1 MKNIII
7 ATILILSAL
16 AVGAKTVQTGVV
28 REYKGKAKKTA
39 LAGVELQVYPAQS
52 TASDRN
58 GNFRLEFLTLK
69 PGERINVRRIE
80 KEGYEI
86 FNKDALEQWNLNPTA
101 TFMIVMCR
109 SNMFK
114 QLKDTYYK
122 NSGERYAR
130 QYRKAQ
136 DELKRLKDQ
145 NKIQQKE
152 YIERLEQLEQEYGRQ
167 LENLDNYVDRF
178 ARIDLSE
185 ISPVEQEII
194 ELVQAGKI
202 DEAIAK
208 YEELNAKEK
217 LLDGIS
223 KRKEVG
229 EAIST
234 LTEIDRNLAADN
246 DTLYAVVE
254 RQIQTLQL
262 GGAENNEKIRRLYC
276 DIADADTTNI
286 EWLIDTG
293 NFLYEYAADHQ
304 AALGYF
310 HKALA
315 SAEALHGPRSEEVAK
330 VMNNLGVVCND
341 LGEFSNALDYLQRAL
356 EIRLAVHGEENNL
369 TATTYQNLG
378 NTYLDSGDPNKALE
392 YFQKALDINQKVLD
406 PEAPDIAVSYNDIG
420 NAWCVMG
427 DYAKGLEYL
436 NKALEIQKK
445 NYGEEHLQV
454 AAILNNIGY
463 LQSTTGNYQEALDNH
478 QKALSIQEKIVGSD
492 HPDTAISNNNIGS
505 TYFHTGDFT
514 KALEYFRKALDIREK
529 AFGERHPSVGES
541 YNNLGVVCIEL
552 GDYHGA
558 RDNLE
563 KTLEVYKSVYE
574 GDNEAVA
581 VIYNNLAN
589 LCSSLGDFRKAL
601 EYNEKAL
608 EINERIF
615 GPEHPQVAL
624 SHNNLGTTYG
634 NLGEHQKGL
643 EHLQKALD
651 IRIKVLGADHPD
663 VATGYNNIG
672 TVYSDLGDYDKAL
685 EYYRK
690 SLETRRKTFKE
701 ENTEFAQLYN
711 NIGIALAKQGK
722 EAEGLE
728 YKRKALAIRG
738 KVLGDDHPDIRESN
752 FSVALTLIKLAAA
765 DTAYQAQ
772 LDEFMTDK
780 VWTMAVAAAD
790 GAAAAKGLTGE
801 YVIFALNDWRF
812 GDHDFYGAAM
822 GSMGKPK
829 EFTMYRDGNTE
840 AYRFDDDRLGMGLYL
855 VKVTSEEKARLKR
868 AFEEWQK
875 NNSVK

>member
-101 TFMIVMCR
+101 PFMIVMCR

-234 LTEIDRNLAADN
+234 LTEVDRNLAADN

-286 EWLIDTG
+286 GWLIDTG

-356 EIRLAVHGEENNL
+356 EIRLAVHGEENSL

-406 PEAPDIAVSYNDIG
+406 SDDPALAVSYNDLG
-420 NAWCVMG
+420 NAFYSLG
-427 DYAKGLEYL
+427 DYGKALVYLE
-436 NKALEIQKK
+436 KALEIQTKI
-445 NYGEEHLQV
+445 YSGGHLHT
-454 AAILNNIGY
+454 AATLNNIGM
-463 LQSTTGNYQEALDNH
+463 LLSDKGDYQTALDNYF
-478 QKALSIQEKIVGSD
+478 KALAIQEKIVGPG
-492 HPDTAISNNNIGS
+492 HPDIAISYNNIGS
-505 TYFHTGDFT
+505 VYYYTSDFS
-514 KALEYFRKALDIREK
+514 KALEYFRKALDIRVA
-529 AFGERHPSVGES
+529 AFGEKHPSVGES
-541 YNNLGVVCIEL
+541 YSNTGVTLTQLGNY
-552 GDYHGA
+552 DAA
-558 RDNLE
+558 RENLE
-563 KTLEVYKSVYE
+563 KSLEIYKDVF
-574 GDNEAVA
+574 GNDNEAISVTY
-581 VIYNNLAN
+581 INLAD
-589 LCSSLGDFRKAL
+589 LSSNLGDFQKAL
-601 EYNEKAL
+601 EYQQKAL
-608 EINERIF
+608 EINLRLF
-615 GPEHPQVAL
+615 GPDHPQVAL
-624 SHNNLGTTYG
+624 SYNNIGTAYG
-634 NLGEHQKGL
+634 DLGEPQKAL
-643 EHLQKALD
+643 EYLQKALD
-651 IRIKVLGADHPD
+651 IRIKLLGNNHPY
-663 VATGYNNIG
+663 VASGYNNIG
-672 TVYSDLGDYDKAL
+672 TIYNDLGNYDKAL
-685 EYYRK
+685 EYYHK
-690 SLETRRKTFKE
+690 AIDSYSHNE
-701 ENTEFAQLYN
+701 ENPECAQTYN
-711 NIGIALAKQGK
+711 NIGVALAKQGK
-722 EAEGLE
+722 DAEALD
-728 YKRKALAIRG
+728 YKQKALELRE
-738 KVLGDDHPDIRESN
+738 KVLGINHPDCRASY
-752 FSVALTLIKLAAA
+752 FSIALSLIKLAAA

-780 VWTMAVAAAD
+780 VWTIAVASAD

-855 VKVTSEEKARLKR
+855 VKVTPEEKARLKR

>member
-7 ATILILSAL
+7 ATILLLSAL
-16 AVGAKTVQTGVV
+16 AAGSKTVQTGVV

-86 FNKDALEQWNLNPTA
+86 FNKDALDQWNLNPTA
-101 TFMIVMCR
+101 PFMIVMCR

-114 QLKDTYYK
+114 HLKDTYYK

-234 LTEIDRNLAADN
+234 LTEVDRNLAADN

-262 GGAENNEKIRRLYC
+262 GGAENNGKIRQLYC

-286 EWLIDTG
+286 DWLIDTG

-304 AALGYF
+304 AALDYF
-310 HKALA
+310 RKALA
-315 SAEALHGPRSEEVAK
+315 SAEAQHDSRSEEVAK
-330 VMNNLGVVCND
+330 VMNNLGVVYNE
-341 LGEFSNALDYLQRAL
+341 LGEFSKALDYLHRAL
-356 EIRLAVHGEENNL
+356 EIRVAVHGEENNL
-369 TATTYQNLG
+369 PATTYQNLG

-406 PEAPDIAVSYNDIG
+406 SDDPALAVSYNDLG
-420 NAWCVMG
+420 NAFYSLG
-427 DYAKGLEYL
+427 DYGKALEYL
-436 NKALEIQKK
+436 EKALEIQTKI
-445 NYGEEHLQV
+445 YSGGHLHT
-454 AAILNNIGY
+454 AATLNNIGM
-463 LQSTTGNYQEALDNH
+463 LLSDKGDYQAALDNYF
-478 QKALSIQEKIVGSD
+478 KALAIQEKIVGPG
-492 HPDTAISNNNIGS
+492 HPDIAISYNNIGS
-505 TYFHTGDFT
+505 VYYYTGDFT
-514 KALEYFRKALDIREK
+514 KALEYFRKALDIRIA
-529 AFGERHPSVGES
+529 AFGEKHPSVGES
-541 YNNLGVVCIEL
+541 YSNTGVTLTQLGNY
-552 GDYHGA
+552 DAA
-558 RDNLE
+558 RENLE
-563 KTLEVYKSVYE
+563 KSLEIYKDVY
-574 GDNEAVA
+574 GNDNEAISVTY
-581 VIYNNLAN
+581 INLAD
-589 LCSSLGDFRKAL
+589 LSSNLGDFQKAL
-601 EYNEKAL
+601 EYQQKAL
-608 EINERIF
+608 EINLRLF
-615 GPEHPQVAL
+615 GPDHPQVAL
-624 SHNNLGTTYG
+624 SYNNIGTAYG
-634 NLGEHQKGL
+634 DLGEPQKAL
-643 EHLQKALD
+643 EYLQKALE
-651 IRIKVLGADHPD
+651 IRIKLLGNNHPY
-663 VATGYNNIG
+663 VASGYNNIG
-672 TVYSDLGDYDKAL
+672 TIYNDLGDYDKAL
-685 EYYRK
+685 EYYHK
-690 SLETRRKTFKE
+690 AIDSYSHNE
-701 ENTEFAQLYN
+701 ENPECAQTYN
-711 NIGIALAKQGK
+711 NIGVALAKQGK
-722 EAEGLE
+722 DAEALD
-728 YKRKALAIRG
+728 YKQKALEIREQ
-738 KVLGDDHPDIRESN
+738 VLGINHPDCRASY
-752 FSVALTLIKLAAA
+752 FSIALSLIKLAAA
-765 DTAYQAQ
+765 DPAYQAQ

-855 VKVTSEEKARLKR
+855 IKVTPEEKARLKR
-868 AFEEWQK
+868 AFEEWRK

>member
-7 ATILILSAL
+7 TTILILSAL
-16 AVGAKTVQTGVV
+16 AAGARTVQTGVV
-28 REYKGKAKKTA
+28 REYKWKAKKTA

-101 TFMIVMCR
+101 SFMIVMCR

-185 ISPVEQEII
+185 ILPVEQEII

-234 LTEIDRNLAADN
+234 LTEVDRNLAADN

-262 GGAENNEKIRRLYC
+262 GGADNNVKIRQLYC

-286 EWLIDTG
+286 GWLIDTG
-293 NFLYEYAADHQ
+293 NFLHEYAADHQ

-315 SAEALHGPRSEEVAK
+315 SAEAQHGPRSEETSK
-330 VMNNLGVVCND
+330 VMNNLGVVYNN
-341 LGEFSNALDYLQRAL
+341 LGEFSKALDYLQRAL
-356 EIRLAVHGEENNL
+356 DIRLAVLGEENNL

-378 NTYLDSGDPNKALE
+378 NAYLDAGDTAKAME
-392 YFQKALDINQKVLD
+392 YFHKALDINLKVLD
-406 PEAPDIAVSYNDIG
+406 PDDPALAVSYNDLG
-420 NAWCVMG
+420 NVFYSLG
-427 DYAKGLEYL
+427 DYGKALEYL
-436 NKALEIQKK
+436 EKALEIQTKI
-445 NYGEEHLQV
+445 YSGGHLHT
-454 AAILNNIGY
+454 AATLNNIGM
-463 LQSTTGNYQEALDNH
+463 LLSDKGDYQTALDNYF
-478 QKALSIQEKIVGSD
+478 KALAIQEKIVGPG
-492 HPDTAISNNNIGS
+492 HPDIAISYNNIGS
-505 TYFHTGDFT
+505 VYYYTGDFS
-514 KALEYFRKALDIREK
+514 KALEYFRKALDIRVA
-529 AFGERHPSVGES
+529 AFGEKHPSVGES
-541 YNNLGVVCIEL
+541 YSNTGVTLTQLGNY
-552 GDYHGA
+552 DAA
-558 RDNLE
+558 RENLE
-563 KTLEVYKSVYE
+563 KSLEIYKDVF
-574 GDNEAVA
+574 GNDNEAISVTY
-581 VIYNNLAN
+581 INLAD
-589 LCSSLGDFRKAL
+589 LSSNLGDFKKAL
-601 EYNEKAL
+601 EYQQKAL
-608 EINERIF
+608 EINQRLF
-615 GPEHPQVAL
+615 GPDHPQVAL
-624 SHNNLGTTYG
+624 SYNNIGTAYG
-634 NLGEHQKGL
+634 DLGEPQKAL
-643 EHLQKALD
+643 EYLQKALD
-651 IRIKVLGADHPD
+651 IRIKLLGNNHPY
-663 VATGYNNIG
+663 VASGYNNIG
-672 TVYSDLGDYDKAL
+672 TIYNDLGNYDKAL
-685 EYYRK
+685 EYYHK
-690 SLETRRKTFKE
+690 AIDSYSHNE
-701 ENTEFAQLYN
+701 ENPECAQTYN
-711 NIGIALAKQGK
+711 NIGVALAKQGK
-722 EAEGLE
+722 DAEALD
-728 YKRKALAIRG
+728 YKQKALEIREQ
-738 KVLGDDHPDIRESN
+738 VLGINHPDCRASY
-752 FSVALTLIKLAAA
+752 FSIALSLIKLAAA
-765 DTAYQAQ
+765 DPAYQAQ

-790 GAAAAKGLTGE
+790 GAAASKGLTGE
-801 YVIFALNDWRF
+801 YVVFALNDWRF

-822 GSMGKPK
+822 GSVGKPK
-829 EFTMYRDGNTE
+829 EFAMYRDGNTE
-840 AYRFDDDRLGMGLYL
+840 AYRFDDDRLGMEMLL
-855 VKVTSEEKARLKR
+855 IKVTPEEKARLKR

>member
-7 ATILILSAL
+7 ATILILSVL

-101 TFMIVMCR
+101 PFMIVMCR

-234 LTEIDRNLAADN
+234 LTEVDRNLAADN

-315 SAEALHGPRSEEVAK
+315 SAEALHGPQSEEVAK
-330 VMNNLGVVCND
+330 VLNNLGVVYND
-341 LGEFSNALDYLQRAL
+341 LGEFSKALDHLQRAL
-356 EIRLAVHGEENNL
+356 EIRLAVLGEEYNL
-369 TATTYQNLG
+369 TATTYNNIG
-378 NTYLDSGDPNKALE
+378 NAYLDSGDPNKALE

-406 PEAPDIAVSYNDIG
+406 SDDPALAVSYNDLG
-420 NAWCVMG
+420 NAFYSLG
-427 DYAKGLEYL
+427 DYGKALVYLE
-436 NKALEIQKK
+436 KALEIQTKI
-445 NYGEEHLQV
+445 YSGGHLHT
-454 AAILNNIGY
+454 AATLNNIGM
-463 LQSTTGNYQEALDNH
+463 LLSDKGDYQAALDNYF
-478 QKALSIQEKIVGSD
+478 KALAIQEKIVGPG
-492 HPDTAISNNNIGS
+492 HPDIAISYNNIGS
-505 TYFHTGDFT
+505 VYYYTGDFS
-514 KALEYFRKALDIREK
+514 KALEYFRKALDIRVA
-529 AFGERHPSVGES
+529 AFGEKHPSVGES
-541 YNNLGVVCIEL
+541 YSNTGVTLTQLGNY
-552 GDYHGA
+552 DAA
-558 RDNLE
+558 RENLE
-563 KTLEVYKSVYE
+563 KSLEIYKDVF
-574 GDNEAVA
+574 GNDNEA
-581 VIYNNLAN
+581 ISITYINLAD
-589 LCSSLGDFRKAL
+589 LSSNLGDFQKAL
-601 EYNEKAL
+601 EYQQKAL
-608 EINERIF
+608 EINLRLF
-615 GPEHPQVAL
+615 GPDHPQVAL
-624 SHNNLGTTYG
+624 SYNNIGTAYG
-634 NLGEHQKGL
+634 DLGEPQKAL
-643 EHLQKALD
+643 EYLQKALD
-651 IRIKVLGADHPD
+651 IRIKLLGNNHPY
-663 VATGYNNIG
+663 VASGYNNIG
-672 TVYSDLGDYDKAL
+672 TIYNDLGNYDKAL
-685 EYYRK
+685 EYYHK
-690 SLETRRKTFKE
+690 AIDSYSHNE
-701 ENTEFAQLYN
+701 ENPECAQTYN
-711 NIGIALAKQGK
+711 NIGVALAKQGK
-722 EAEGLE
+722 DAEALD
-728 YKRKALAIRG
+728 YKQKALELREQ
-738 KVLGDDHPDIRESN
+738 VLGINHPDCRASY
-752 FSVALTLIKLAAA
+752 FSIALSLIKLAAA

-780 VWTMAVAAAD
+780 VWTMAVASAD

-855 VKVTSEEKARLKR
+855 VKVTPEEKARLKR

>member
-16 AVGAKTVQTGVV
+16 AAGAKTVQTGVV

-52 TASDRN
+52 TVSDRN

-101 TFMIVMCR
+101 PFMIVMCR

-208 YEELNAKEK
+208 YEELNAKAK

-234 LTEIDRNLAADN
+234 LTEVDRNLAADN

-262 GGAENNEKIRRLYC
+262 GGAENNDKIRRLYC

-286 EWLIDTG
+286 GWLIDTG

-315 SAEALHGPRSEEVAK
+315 SAEAQHGPQSEEVAK
-330 VMNNLGVVCND
+330 VLNNLGVVCNE
-341 LGEFSNALDYLQRAL
+341 LGEFSKALDHLQRAL
-356 EIRLAVHGEENNL
+356 DIRLAVLGEENNL
-369 TATTYQNLG
+369 TATTYNNIG

-406 PEAPDIAVSYNDIG
+406 SDDPALAVSYNDLG
-420 NAWCVMG
+420 NVFYSLG
-427 DYAKGLEYL
+427 DYGKALEYL
-436 NKALEIQKK
+436 EKALEIQTKI
-445 NYGEEHLQV
+445 YSGGHLHT
-454 AAILNNIGY
+454 AATLNNIGM
-463 LQSTTGNYQEALDNH
+463 LLSDKGDYQTALDNYF
-478 QKALSIQEKIVGSD
+478 KALAIQEKIVGPG
-492 HPDTAISNNNIGS
+492 HPDIAISYNNIGS
-505 TYFHTGDFT
+505 VYYYTGDFS
-514 KALEYFRKALDIREK
+514 KALEYFRKALDIRVA
-529 AFGERHPSVGES
+529 AFGEKHPSVGES
-541 YNNLGVVCIEL
+541 YSNTGVTLTQLGNN
-552 GDYHGA
+552 DAA
-558 RDNLE
+558 RENLE
-563 KTLEVYKSVYE
+563 KSLEIYKDVF
-574 GDNEAVA
+574 GNDNEAISVTY
-581 VIYNNLAN
+581 INLAD
-589 LCSSLGDFRKAL
+589 LSSNLGDFQKAL
-601 EYNEKAL
+601 EYQQKAL
-608 EINERIF
+608 EINLRLF
-615 GPEHPQVAL
+615 GPDHPQVAL
-624 SHNNLGTTYG
+624 SYNNIGTAYG
-634 NLGEHQKGL
+634 DLGEPQKAL
-643 EHLQKALD
+643 EYLQKALD
-651 IRIKVLGADHPD
+651 IRIKLLGNNHPY
-663 VATGYNNIG
+663 VASGYNNIG
-672 TVYSDLGDYDKAL
+672 TIYNDLGNYDKAL
-685 EYYRK
+685 EYYHK
-690 SLETRRKTFKE
+690 AIDSYSHNE
-701 ENTEFAQLYN
+701 ENPECAQTYN
-711 NIGIALAKQGK
+711 NIGVALAKQGK
-722 EAEGLE
+722 DAEALD
-728 YKRKALAIRG
+728 YKQKALELREQ
-738 KVLGDDHPDIRESN
+738 VLGINHPDCRASY
-752 FSVALTLIKLAAA
+752 FSIALSLIKLAAA

-780 VWTMAVAAAD
+780 VWTMTVATAD

-855 VKVTSEEKARLKR
+855 VKVTPEEKARLKR

>member
-7 ATILILSAL
+7 ATILILSAF

-101 TFMIVMCR
+101 PFMIVMCR

-208 YEELNAKEK
+208 YEELNAKAK

-234 LTEIDRNLAADN
+234 LTEVDRNLAADN

-262 GGAENNEKIRRLYC
+262 GGAENNDKIRRLYC

-286 EWLIDTG
+286 GWLIDTG

-315 SAEALHGPRSEEVAK
+315 SAEAQHGPQSEEVAK
-330 VMNNLGVVCND
+330 VLNNLGVVCNE
-341 LGEFSNALDYLQRAL
+341 LGEFSKALDLLQRAL
-356 EIRLAVHGEENNL
+356 DIRLAVLGEENNL
-369 TATTYQNLG
+369 TATTYNNIG
-378 NTYLDSGDPNKALE
+378 NTYLDLGDPNKALE

-406 PEAPDIAVSYNDIG
+406 SDDPALAVSYNDLG
-420 NAWCVMG
+420 NVFYSLG
-427 DYAKGLEYL
+427 DYGKALEYL
-436 NKALEIQKK
+436 EKALEIQTKI
-445 NYGEEHLQV
+445 YSGGHLHT
-454 AAILNNIGY
+454 AATLNNIGM
-463 LQSTTGNYQEALDNH
+463 LLSDKGDYQTALDNYF
-478 QKALSIQEKIVGSD
+478 KALAIQEKIVGPG
-492 HPDTAISNNNIGS
+492 HPDIAISYNNIGS
-505 TYFHTGDFT
+505 VYYYTSDFS
-514 KALEYFRKALDIREK
+514 KALEYFRKALDIRVA
-529 AFGERHPSVGES
+529 AFGEKHPSVGES
-541 YNNLGVVCIEL
+541 YSNTGVTLTQLGNN
-552 GDYHGA
+552 DAA
-558 RDNLE
+558 RENLE
-563 KTLEVYKSVYE
+563 KSLEIYKDVF
-574 GDNEAVA
+574 GNDNEAISVTY
-581 VIYNNLAN
+581 INLAD
-589 LCSSLGDFRKAL
+589 LSSNLGDFQKAL
-601 EYNEKAL
+601 EYQQKAL
-608 EINERIF
+608 EINLRLF
-615 GPEHPQVAL
+615 GPDHPQVAL
-624 SHNNLGTTYG
+624 SYNNIGTAYG
-634 NLGEHQKGL
+634 DLGEPQKAL
-643 EHLQKALD
+643 EYLQKALD
-651 IRIKVLGADHPD
+651 IRIKLLGNNHPY
-663 VATGYNNIG
+663 VASGYNNIG
-672 TVYSDLGDYDKAL
+672 TIYNDLGNYDKAL
-685 EYYRK
+685 EYYHK
-690 SLETRRKTFKE
+690 AIDSYSHNE
-701 ENTEFAQLYN
+701 ENPECAQTYN
-711 NIGIALAKQGK
+711 NIGVALAKQGK
-722 EAEGLE
+722 DAEALD
-728 YKRKALAIRG
+728 YKQKALEIRE
-738 KVLGDDHPDIRESN
+738 KVLGINHPNCRASY
-752 FSVALTLIKLAAA
+752 FSIALSLIKLAAA

>member
-7 ATILILSAL
+7 TTILILSAL
-16 AVGAKTVQTGVV
+16 AAGARTVQTGVV

-101 TFMIVMCR
+101 SFMIVMCR

-185 ISPVEQEII
+185 ILPVEQEII
-194 ELVQAGKI
+194 ELVQVGKI

-234 LTEIDRNLAADN
+234 LTEVDRNLAADN

-262 GGAENNEKIRRLYC
+262 GGADNNVKIRQLYC

-286 EWLIDTG
+286 GWLIDTG

-315 SAEALHGPRSEEVAK
+315 SAEAQHGPRSEETSK
-330 VMNNLGVVCND
+330 VMNNLGVVYNN
-341 LGEFSNALDYLQRAL
+341 LGEFSKALDYLQRAL
-356 EIRLAVHGEENNL
+356 DIRLAVLGEENNL

-378 NTYLDSGDPNKALE
+378 NAYLDAGDTAKAME
-392 YFQKALDINQKVLD
+392 YFHKALDINLKVLD
-406 PEAPDIAVSYNDIG
+406 PDDPALAVSYNDLG
-420 NAWCVMG
+420 NVFYSLG
-427 DYAKGLEYL
+427 DYGKALEYL
-436 NKALEIQKK
+436 EKALEIQTKI
-445 NYGEEHLQV
+445 YSGGHLHT
-454 AAILNNIGY
+454 AATLNNIGM
-463 LQSTTGNYQEALDNH
+463 LLSDKGDYQTALDNYF
-478 QKALSIQEKIVGSD
+478 KALAIQEKIVGPG
-492 HPDTAISNNNIGS
+492 HPDIAISYNNIGS
-505 TYFHTGDFT
+505 VYYYTGYFS
-514 KALEYFRKALDIREK
+514 KALEYFRKALDIRVA
-529 AFGERHPSVGES
+529 AFGEKHPSVGES
-541 YNNLGVVCIEL
+541 YSNTGVTLTQLGNY
-552 GDYHGA
+552 DAA
-558 RDNLE
+558 RENLE
-563 KTLEVYKSVYE
+563 KSLEIYKDVF
-574 GDNEAVA
+574 GNDNEAISVTY
-581 VIYNNLAN
+581 INLAD
-589 LCSSLGDFRKAL
+589 LSSNLGDFQKAL
-601 EYNEKAL
+601 EYQQKAL
-608 EINERIF
+608 EINQRLF
-615 GPEHPQVAL
+615 GPDHPQVAL
-624 SHNNLGTTYG
+624 SYNNIGTAYG
-634 NLGEHQKGL
+634 DLGEPQKAL
-643 EHLQKALD
+643 EYLQKALD
-651 IRIKVLGADHPD
+651 IRIKLLGNNHPY
-663 VATGYNNIG
+663 VASGYNNIG
-672 TVYSDLGDYDKAL
+672 TIYNDLGNYDKAL
-685 EYYRK
+685 EYYHK
-690 SLETRRKTFKE
+690 AIDSYSHNE
-701 ENTEFAQLYN
+701 ENPECAQTYN
-711 NIGIALAKQGK
+711 NIGVALAKQGK
-722 EAEGLE
+722 DAEALD
-728 YKRKALAIRG
+728 YKQKALEIREQ
-738 KVLGDDHPDIRESN
+738 VLGINHPDCRASY
-752 FSVALTLIKLAAA
+752 FSIALSLIKLAAA
-765 DTAYQAQ
+765 DPAYQAQ

-790 GAAAAKGLTGE
+790 GAAASKGLTGE
-801 YVIFALNDWRF
+801 YVVFALNDWRF

-822 GSMGKPK
+822 GSVGKPK
-829 EFTMYRDGNTE
+829 EFAMYRDGNTE
-840 AYRFDDDRLGMGLYL
+840 AYRFDDDRLGLEMLL
-855 VKVTSEEKARLKR
+855 IKVTPEEKARLKR

>member
-7 ATILILSAL
+7 TTILILSAF
-16 AVGAKTVQTGVV
+16 AAGARTVQTGVV

-101 TFMIVMCR
+101 SFMIVMCR

-185 ISPVEQEII
+185 ILPVEQEII

-234 LTEIDRNLAADN
+234 LTEVDRNLAADN

-262 GGAENNEKIRRLYC
+262 GGADNNVKIRQLYC

-286 EWLIDTG
+286 GWLIDTG

-315 SAEALHGPRSEEVAK
+315 SAEAQHGPRSEETSK
-330 VMNNLGVVCND
+330 VMNNLGVVYNN
-341 LGEFSNALDYLQRAL
+341 LGEFSKALDYLQRAL
-356 EIRLAVHGEENNL
+356 DIRLAVLCEENNL

-378 NTYLDSGDPNKALE
+378 NAYLDAGDTAKAME
-392 YFQKALDINQKVLD
+392 YFHKALDINLKVLD
-406 PEAPDIAVSYNDIG
+406 PDDPALAVSYNDLG
-420 NAWCVMG
+420 NVFYSLG
-427 DYAKGLEYL
+427 DYGKALEYL
-436 NKALEIQKK
+436 EKALEIQTKI
-445 NYGEEHLQV
+445 YSGGHLHT
-454 AAILNNIGY
+454 AATLNNIGM
-463 LQSTTGNYQEALDNH
+463 LLSDKGDYQTALDNYF
-478 QKALSIQEKIVGSD
+478 KALAIQEKIVGPG
-492 HPDTAISNNNIGS
+492 HPDIAISYNNIGS
-505 TYFHTGDFT
+505 VYYYTGDFS
-514 KALEYFRKALDIREK
+514 KALEYFRKALDIRVA
-529 AFGERHPSVGES
+529 AFGEKHPSVGES
-541 YNNLGVVCIEL
+541 YSNTGVTLTQLGNY
-552 GDYHGA
+552 DAA
-558 RDNLE
+558 RENLE
-563 KTLEVYKSVYE
+563 KSLEIYKDVF
-574 GDNEAVA
+574 GNDNEAISVTY
-581 VIYNNLAN
+581 INLAD
-589 LCSSLGDFRKAL
+589 LSSNLGDFQKAL
-601 EYNEKAL
+601 EYQQKAL
-608 EINERIF
+608 EINQRLF
-615 GPEHPQVAL
+615 GPDHPQVAL
-624 SHNNLGTTYG
+624 SYNNIGTAYG
-634 NLGEHQKGL
+634 DLGEPQKAL
-643 EHLQKALD
+643 EYLQKALD
-651 IRIKVLGADHPD
+651 IRIKLLGNNHPY
-663 VATGYNNIG
+663 VASGYNNIG
-672 TVYSDLGDYDKAL
+672 TIYNDLGNYDKAL
-685 EYYRK
+685 EYYHK
-690 SLETRRKTFKE
+690 AIDSYSHNE
-701 ENTEFAQLYN
+701 ENPECAQTYN
-711 NIGIALAKQGK
+711 NIGVALAKQGK
-722 EAEGLE
+722 DAEALD
-728 YKRKALAIRG
+728 YKQKALEIREQ
-738 KVLGDDHPDIRESN
+738 VLGINHPDCRASY
-752 FSVALTLIKLAAA
+752 FSIALSLIKLAAA
-765 DTAYQAQ
+765 DPAYQAQ

-790 GAAAAKGLTGE
+790 GAAASKGLTGE
-801 YVIFALNDWRF
+801 YVVFALNDWRF

-822 GSMGKPK
+822 GSVGKPK
-829 EFTMYRDGNTE
+829 EFAMYRDGNTE
-840 AYRFDDDRLGMGLYL
+840 AYRFDDDRLGMEMLL
-855 VKVTSEEKARLKR
+855 IKVTPEEKARLKR

>member
-16 AVGAKTVQTGVV
+16 AAGAKTVQTGVV

-101 TFMIVMCR
+101 PFMIVMCR
-109 SNMFK
+109 SDMFK

-185 ISPVEQEII
+185 ISPVEQQII

-208 YEELNAKEK
+208 YEELNAKAK
-217 LLDGIS
+217 LLESIS

-234 LTEIDRNLAADN
+234 LTEVDRNLAADN

-304 AALGYF
+304 AALDYF
-310 HKALA
+310 RKALA
-315 SAEALHGPRSEEVAK
+315 SAKTQHGPRSEEVAK
-330 VMNNLGVVCND
+330 VMNNLGVVYNE
-341 LGEFSNALDYLQRAL
+341 LGEFSKALDYLQRAL
-356 EIRLAVHGEENNL
+356 EIRVAVHGEENNL

-406 PEAPDIAVSYNDIG
+406 SDDPALAVSYNDLG
-420 NAWCVMG
+420 NAFYSLG
-427 DYAKGLEYL
+427 DYGKALEYL
-436 NKALEIQKK
+436 EKALEIQTKI
-445 NYGEEHLQV
+445 YSGGHLHT
-454 AAILNNIGY
+454 AATLNNIGM
-463 LQSTTGNYQEALDNH
+463 LLSDKGDYQAALDNYF
-478 QKALSIQEKIVGSD
+478 KALAIQEKIVGAG
-492 HPDTAISNNNIGS
+492 HPDIAISYNNIGS
-505 TYFHTGDFT
+505 VYYYTGDFS
-514 KALEYFRKALDIREK
+514 KALEYFRKALDIRVA
-529 AFGERHPSVGES
+529 AFGEKHPSVGES
-541 YNNLGVVCIEL
+541 YSNTGVTLTQLGNY
-552 GDYHGA
+552 DAA
-558 RDNLE
+558 RENLE
-563 KTLEVYKSVYE
+563 KSLEIYKDVF
-574 GDNEAVA
+574 GNDNEAISVTY
-581 VIYNNLAN
+581 INLAD
-589 LCSSLGDFRKAL
+589 LSSNLGDFQKAL
-601 EYNEKAL
+601 EYQQKAL
-608 EINERIF
+608 EINLRLF
-615 GPEHPQVAL
+615 GPDHPQVAL
-624 SHNNLGTTYG
+624 SYNNIGTAYG
-634 NLGEHQKGL
+634 DLGEPQKAL
-643 EHLQKALD
+643 EYLQKALD
-651 IRIKVLGADHPD
+651 IRIKLLGNNHPY
-663 VATGYNNIG
+663 VASGYNNIG
-672 TVYSDLGDYDKAL
+672 TIYSDLGNYDKAL
-685 EYYRK
+685 EYYHK
-690 SLETRRKTFKE
+690 AIDSYSHNE
-701 ENTEFAQLYN
+701 ENPECAQTYN
-711 NIGIALAKQGK
+711 NIGVALAKQGK
-722 EAEGLE
+722 DAEALD
-728 YKRKALAIRG
+728 YKQKALEIREQ
-738 KVLGDDHPDIRESN
+738 VLGINHPDCRASY
-752 FSVALTLIKLAAA
+752 FSIALSLIKLAAA

-855 VKVTSEEKARLKR
+855 IKVTPEEKARLKG

-875 NNSVK
+875 NNPAK

>member
-7 ATILILSAL
+7 ASILILSAL
-16 AVGAKTVQTGVV
+16 AAGAKTVQTGIV

-101 TFMIVMCR
+101 PFMIVMCR

-208 YEELNAKEK
+208 YEELNAKAK
-217 LLDGIS
+217 LLESIS

-234 LTEIDRNLAADN
+234 LTEVDRNLAADN

-286 EWLIDTG
+286 GWLIDTG

-315 SAEALHGPRSEEVAK
+315 SAEAQHGPRSEEVAK

-356 EIRLAVHGEENNL
+356 DIRLAVLGEENAL
-369 TATTYQNLG
+369 TATTYENLG
-378 NTYLDSGDPNKALE
+378 NAYLDSGDTAKALE
-392 YFQKALDINQKVLD
+392 YFRKALDINQKVLESDD
-406 PEAPDIAVSYNDIG
+406 PALAVSYNDLG
-420 NAWCVMG
+420 NVFYSLG
-427 DYAKGLEYL
+427 DYGKALEYL
-436 NKALEIQKK
+436 EKALEIQTKI
-445 NYGEEHLQV
+445 YSGGHLHT
-454 AAILNNIGY
+454 AATLNNIGM
-463 LQSTTGNYQEALDNH
+463 LLSDKGDYQTALDNYF
-478 QKALSIQEKIVGSD
+478 KALAIQEKIVGPG
-492 HPDTAISNNNIGS
+492 HPDIAISYNNIGS
-505 TYFHTGDFT
+505 VYYYTGDFS
-514 KALEYFRKALDIREK
+514 KALEYFRKALDIRVA
-529 AFGERHPSVGES
+529 AFGEKHPSVGES
-541 YNNLGVVCIEL
+541 YSNTGVTLTQLGNY
-552 GDYHGA
+552 DDA
-558 RDNLE
+558 RENLE
-563 KTLEVYKSVYE
+563 KSLEIYKDVY
-574 GDNEAVA
+574 GNDNEAISVTY
-581 VIYNNLAN
+581 INLAD
-589 LCSSLGDFRKAL
+589 LSSNLGDFQKAL
-601 EYNEKAL
+601 EYQQKAL
-608 EINERIF
+608 EINLRLF
-615 GPEHPQVAL
+615 GPDHPQVAL
-624 SHNNLGTTYG
+624 SYNNIGTAYG
-634 NLGEHQKGL
+634 DLGEPQKAL
-643 EHLQKALD
+643 EYLQKALD
-651 IRIKVLGADHPD
+651 IRIKLLGNNHPY
-663 VATGYNNIG
+663 VASGYNNIG
-672 TVYSDLGDYDKAL
+672 TIYNDLGNYDKAL
-685 EYYRK
+685 EYYHK
-690 SLETRRKTFKE
+690 AIDSYSHNE
-701 ENTEFAQLYN
+701 ENPECAQTYN
-711 NIGIALAKQGK
+711 NIGVALAKRGK
-722 EAEGLE
+722 DAEALD
-728 YKRKALAIRG
+728 YKQKALEIREQ
-738 KVLGDDHPDIRESN
+738 VLGINHPDCRASY
-752 FSVALTLIKLAAA
+752 FSIALSLIKLAAA
-765 DTAYQAQ
+765 DPAYQAQ

-780 VWTMAVAAAD
+780 VWTMAVAVAD
-790 GAAAAKGLTGE
+790 GAAAAKGMTGE

-855 VKVTSEEKARLKR
+855 VKVTPEEKARLKR

>member
-1 MKNIII
+1 MKSIII

-101 TFMIVMCR
+101 PFMIVMCR

-130 QYRKAQ
+130 QYRKVQ

-208 YEELNAKEK
+208 YEELNAKAK

-234 LTEIDRNLAADN
+234 LTEVDRNLAADN

-262 GGAENNEKIRRLYC
+262 GGAENNDKIRRLYC

-286 EWLIDTG
+286 GWLIDTG

-315 SAEALHGPRSEEVAK
+315 SAEAQHGPQSEEVAK
-330 VMNNLGVVCND
+330 VLNNLGVVCNE
-341 LGEFSNALDYLQRAL
+341 LGEFSKALDHLQRAL
-356 EIRLAVHGEENNL
+356 DIRLAVLGEENNL
-369 TATTYQNLG
+369 TATTYNNIG

-406 PEAPDIAVSYNDIG
+406 SDDPALAVSYNDLG
-420 NAWCVMG
+420 NVFYSLG
-427 DYAKGLEYL
+427 DYGKALEYL
-436 NKALEIQKK
+436 EKALEIQTKI
-445 NYGEEHLQV
+445 YSGGHLHT
-454 AAILNNIGY
+454 AATLNNIGM
-463 LQSTTGNYQEALDNH
+463 LLSDKGDYQTALDNYF
-478 QKALSIQEKIVGSD
+478 KALAIQEKIVGPG
-492 HPDTAISNNNIGS
+492 HPDIAISYNNIGS
-505 TYFHTGDFT
+505 VYYYTSDFS
-514 KALEYFRKALDIREK
+514 KALEYFCKALDIRVA
-529 AFGERHPSVGES
+529 AFGEKHPSVGES
-541 YNNLGVVCIEL
+541 YSNTGVTLTQLGNN
-552 GDYHGA
+552 DAA
-558 RDNLE
+558 RENLE
-563 KTLEVYKSVYE
+563 KSLEIYKDVF
-574 GDNEAVA
+574 GNDNEAISVTY
-581 VIYNNLAN
+581 INLAD
-589 LCSSLGDFRKAL
+589 LSSNLGDFQKAL
-601 EYNEKAL
+601 EYQQKAL
-608 EINERIF
+608 EINLRLF
-615 GPEHPQVAL
+615 GPDHPQVAL
-624 SHNNLGTTYG
+624 SYNNIGTAYG
-634 NLGEHQKGL
+634 DLGEPQKAL
-643 EHLQKALD
+643 EYLQKALD
-651 IRIKVLGADHPD
+651 IRIKLLGNNHPY
-663 VATGYNNIG
+663 VASGYNNIG
-672 TVYSDLGDYDKAL
+672 TIYNDLGNYDKAL
-685 EYYRK
+685 EYYHK
-690 SLETRRKTFKE
+690 AIDSYSHNE
-701 ENTEFAQLYN
+701 ENPECAQTYN
-711 NIGIALAKQGK
+711 NIGVALAKQGK
-722 EAEGLE
+722 DAEALD
-728 YKRKALAIRG
+728 YKQKALEIRE
-738 KVLGDDHPDIRESN
+738 KVLGINHPDCRASY
-752 FSVALTLIKLAAA
+752 FSIALSLIKLAAA

>member
-16 AVGAKTVQTGVV
+16 AVGARTVQTGIV

-39 LAGVELQVYPAQS
+39 LPGVELQVYPAQS

-69 PGERINVRRIE
+69 AGERINVRRIE

-86 FNKDALEQWNLNPTA
+86 FNKDALDQWNLNPTA
-101 TFMIVMCR
+101 PFMIVMCR

-234 LTEIDRNLAADN
+234 LTEVDRNLAADN

-262 GGAENNEKIRRLYC
+262 GGAENNGKIRRLYC

-315 SAEALHGPRSEEVAK
+315 SAEAQHGPRSEETSK
-330 VMNNLGVVCND
+330 VMNNLGVVYNN
-341 LGEFSNALDYLQRAL
+341 LGEFSKALDYLQRAL
-356 EIRLAVHGEENNL
+356 DIRLAVLGEENNL

-378 NTYLDSGDPNKALE
+378 NAYLDAGDTAKAME
-392 YFQKALDINQKVLD
+392 YFRKALDINLKVLD
-406 PEAPDIAVSYNDIG
+406 PDAPEIAISYNDIG
-420 NAWCVMG
+420 NAWCGLG
-427 DYAKGLEYL
+427 DYAKGLEYFE
-436 NKALEIQKK
+436 NALEIQKK
-445 NYGEEHLQV
+445 NYGDGHLHV
-454 AAILNNIGY
+454 AATINNIGY
-463 LQSTTGNYQEALDNH
+463 LHSILGNYQDALECH
-478 QKALSIQEKIVGSD
+478 QKALSIQEKIVGPD
-492 HPDTAISNNNIGS
+492 HPDIAISNNNIGS
-505 TYFHTGDFT
+505 AYYHTSDFA
-514 KALEYFRKALDIREK
+514 KALDYFRKALDIREK
-529 AFGERHPSVGES
+529 SFGERHSSVGES
-541 YNNLGVVCIEL
+541 YNNVGLMLTYL
-552 GDYHGA
+552 GDFESA
-558 RDNLE
+558 RKYLE
-563 KTLEVYKSVYE
+563 KGLEIKEAVYD
-574 GDNEAVA
+574 GDNEAIA
-581 VIYNNLAN
+581 ISYINLAE
-589 LCSSLGDFRKAL
+589 LYSDLGDFQKAL
-601 EYNEKAL
+601 EYQQKAL
-608 EINERIF
+608 EINLRLF
-615 GPEHPQVAL
+615 GPDHPQVAL
-624 SHNNLGTTYG
+624 SYNNIGTAYG
-634 NLGEHQKGL
+634 DLGEPQKAL
-643 EHLQKALD
+643 EYLQKALN
-651 IRIKVLGADHPD
+651 IRIKLLGNNHPY
-663 VATGYNNIG
+663 VASGYNNIG
-672 TVYSDLGDYDKAL
+672 TIYNDLGDYDKAL
-685 EYYRK
+685 EYYHK
-690 SLETRRKTFKE
+690 AIDSYFHNE
-701 ENTEFAQLYN
+701 ESPECAQTYN
-711 NIGIALAKQGK
+711 NIGVALAKQGK
-722 EAEGLE
+722 DAEALD
-728 YKRKALAIRG
+728 YKQKALEIRER
-738 KVLGDDHPDIRESN
+738 VLGINHPDCRASYFSIALSLIR
-752 FSVALTLIKLAAA
+752 LAAA
-765 DTAYQAQ
+765 DPPYQTR
-772 LDEFMTDK
+772 LDDFMADK
-780 VWTMAVAAAD
+780 VWIMAVAAAD
-790 GAAAAKGLTGE
+790 GAAASKGLTGE
-801 YVIFALNDWRF
+801 YVVFALNDWRF

-822 GSMGKPK
+822 GSVGKPK
-829 EFTMYRDGNTE
+829 EFAMYRDGNIE
-840 AYRFDDDRLGMGLYL
+840 AYRFDDDRLGMEMLL
-855 VKVTSEEKARLKR
+855 IKVTPEEKVRLKR

>member
-16 AVGAKTVQTGVV
+16 AAGAKTVQTGVV

-101 TFMIVMCR
+101 PFMIVMCR

-152 YIERLEQLEQEYGRQ
+152 YIEQLEQLEQEYGRQ

-185 ISPVEQEII
+185 VSPVEQEII

-234 LTEIDRNLAADN
+234 LTEVDRNLAADN

-330 VMNNLGVVCND
+330 VLNNLGVVCNE
-341 LGEFSNALDYLQRAL
+341 LGEFSKALDHLQRAL
-356 EIRLAVHGEENNL
+356 EIRLAVHGEENSL

-406 PEAPDIAVSYNDIG
+406 SDDPALAVSYNDLG
-420 NAWCVMG
+420 NVFYSLG
-427 DYAKGLEYL
+427 DYGKALEYL
-436 NKALEIQKK
+436 EKALEIQTKI
-445 NYGEEHLQV
+445 YSGGHLHT
-454 AAILNNIGY
+454 AATLNNIGM
-463 LQSTTGNYQEALDNH
+463 LLSDKGDYQTALDNYF
-478 QKALSIQEKIVGSD
+478 KALAIQEKIVGPG
-492 HPDTAISNNNIGS
+492 HPDIAISYNNIGS
-505 TYFHTGDFT
+505 VYYYTGDFS
-514 KALEYFRKALDIREK
+514 KALEYFRKALDIRVA
-529 AFGERHPSVGES
+529 AFGEKHPSVGES
-541 YNNLGVVCIEL
+541 YSNTGVTLTQLGNN
-552 GDYHGA
+552 DAA
-558 RDNLE
+558 RENLE
-563 KTLEVYKSVYE
+563 KSLEIYKDVF
-574 GDNEAVA
+574 GNDNEAISVTY
-581 VIYNNLAN
+581 INLAD
-589 LCSSLGDFRKAL
+589 LSSNLGDFQKAL
-601 EYNEKAL
+601 EYQQKAL
-608 EINERIF
+608 EINLRLF
-615 GPEHPQVAL
+615 GPDHPQVAL
-624 SHNNLGTTYG
+624 SYNNIGTAYG
-634 NLGEHQKGL
+634 DLGEPQKAL
-643 EHLQKALD
+643 EYLQKALD
-651 IRIKVLGADHPD
+651 IRIKLLGNNHPY
-663 VATGYNNIG
+663 VASGYNNIG
-672 TVYSDLGDYDKAL
+672 TIYNDLGNYDKAL
-685 EYYRK
+685 EYYHK
-690 SLETRRKTFKE
+690 AIDSYSHNE
-701 ENTEFAQLYN
+701 ENPECAQTYN
-711 NIGIALAKQGK
+711 NIGVALAKQGK
-722 EAEGLE
+722 DAEALD
-728 YKRKALAIRG
+728 YKQKALELREQ
-738 KVLGDDHPDIRESN
+738 VLGINHPDCRASYSSI
-752 FSVALTLIKLAAA
+752 ALSLIKLAAA

-780 VWTMAVAAAD
+780 VWTMAVASAD

-855 VKVTSEEKARLKR
+855 IKVTPEEKARLKR

-875 NNSVK
+875 NNPAK

>member
-7 ATILILSAL
+7 TTILILSAL
-16 AVGAKTVQTGVV
+16 AAGARTVQTGVV

-101 TFMIVMCR
+101 SFMIVMCR

-185 ISPVEQEII
+185 ILPVEQEII
-194 ELVQAGKI
+194 ELVQVGKI

-234 LTEIDRNLAADN
+234 LTEVDRNLAADN

-262 GGAENNEKIRRLYC
+262 GGADNNMKIRQLYC

-286 EWLIDTG
+286 GWLIDTG

-315 SAEALHGPRSEEVAK
+315 SAEAQHGPRSEETSK
-330 VMNNLGVVCND
+330 VMNNLGVVYNN
-341 LGEFSNALDYLQRAL
+341 LGEFSKALDYLQRAL
-356 EIRLAVHGEENNL
+356 DIRLAVLGEENNL

-378 NTYLDSGDPNKALE
+378 NAYLDAGDTAKAME
-392 YFQKALDINQKVLD
+392 YFHKALDINLKVLD
-406 PEAPDIAVSYNDIG
+406 PDAPEIAISYNDIG
-420 NAWCVMG
+420 NAWCGLG
-427 DYAKGLEYL
+427 DYAKGLEYFE
-436 NKALEIQKK
+436 NALEIQKK
-445 NYGEEHLQV
+445 NYGDGHLHV
-454 AAILNNIGY
+454 AATINNIGY
-463 LQSTTGNYQEALDNH
+463 LQSILGNYQDALECH
-478 QKALSIQEKIVGSD
+478 QKALSIQEKIVGPD
-492 HPDTAISNNNIGS
+492 HPDIAISNNNIGS
-505 TYFHTGDFT
+505 AYYHIGDLAKARDYFS
-514 KALEYFRKALDIREK
+514 KALDIRIK

-541 YNNLGVVCIEL
+541 YNNVGLTL
-552 GDYHGA
+552 TDMGDFESA
-558 RDNLE
+558 RKYLE
-563 KTLEVYKSVYE
+563 KGLEIKEAVYD
-574 GDNEAVA
+574 GDNEAIA
-581 VIYNNLAN
+581 ISYINLAE
-589 LCSSLGDFRKAL
+589 LYSDLGDFRKAL
-601 EYNEKAL
+601 EYHRKAL

-624 SHNNLGTTYG
+624 SYHNIGTTYSD
-634 NLGEHQKGL
+634 LGESQNAL
-643 EHLQKALD
+643 EYLQKALH
-651 IRIKVLGADHPD
+651 IRIKTLGADHPY
-663 VATGYNNIG
+663 VASGYNNIG
-672 TVYSDLGDYDKAL
+672 TVYNDLGDYDKAL
-685 EYYRK
+685 EYFHK
-690 SLETRRKTFKE
+690 SIETGRRTFDE
-701 ENTEFAQLYN
+701 DNIDFAQTYN
-711 NIGIALAKQGK
+711 NIGVALTKQGK
-722 EAEGLE
+722 DAEALE
-728 YKRKALAIRG
+728 YKRKALAIRE

-752 FSVALTLIKLAAA
+752 FSIALTLIALAAA
-765 DTAYQAQ
+765 DPAYQSQ

-801 YVIFALNDWRF
+801 YVVFALNDWRF

-822 GSMGKPK
+822 GSVGKPK
-829 EFTMYRDGNTE
+829 EFAMYRDGNTE
-840 AYRFDDDRLGMGLYL
+840 AYRFDDDRLGMEMLL
-855 VKVTSEEKARLKR
+855 IKVTPEEKARLKR

>member
-7 ATILILSAL
+7 TTILILSAF
-16 AVGAKTVQTGVV
+16 AAGARTVQTGVV

-101 TFMIVMCR
+101 SFMIVMCR

-152 YIERLEQLEQEYGRQ
+152 YIERLEQLEKEYGRQ

-185 ISPVEQEII
+185 ILPIEQEII
-194 ELVQAGKI
+194 ELVQVGKI

-234 LTEIDRNLAADN
+234 LTEVDRNLAADN

-262 GGAENNEKIRRLYC
+262 GGADNNVKIRQLYC

-286 EWLIDTG
+286 GWLIDTE

-315 SAEALHGPRSEEVAK
+315 SAEAHHGPRSEETSK
-330 VMNNLGVVCND
+330 VMNNLGVVYNN
-341 LGEFSNALDYLQRAL
+341 LGEFSKALDYLQRAL
-356 EIRLAVHGEENNL
+356 DIRLAVLGEENNL

-378 NTYLDSGDPNKALE
+378 NAYLDAGDTAKAME
-392 YFQKALDINQKVLD
+392 YFHKALDINLKVLD
-406 PEAPDIAVSYNDIG
+406 PDDPALAVSYNDLG
-420 NAWCVMG
+420 NVFYSLG
-427 DYAKGLEYL
+427 DYGKALEYL
-436 NKALEIQKK
+436 EKALEIQTKI
-445 NYGEEHLQV
+445 YSGGHLHT
-454 AAILNNIGY
+454 AATLNNIGM
-463 LQSTTGNYQEALDNH
+463 LLSDKGDYQTALDNYF
-478 QKALSIQEKIVGSD
+478 KALAIQEKIVGPG
-492 HPDTAISNNNIGS
+492 HPDIAISYNNIGS
-505 TYFHTGDFT
+505 VYYYTGDFS
-514 KALEYFRKALDIREK
+514 KALEYFRKALDIRVA
-529 AFGERHPSVGES
+529 AFGEKHPSVGES
-541 YNNLGVVCIEL
+541 YSNTGVTLTQLGNY
-552 GDYHGA
+552 DAA
-558 RDNLE
+558 RENLE
-563 KTLEVYKSVYE
+563 KSLEIYKDVF
-574 GDNEAVA
+574 GNDNEAISVTY
-581 VIYNNLAN
+581 INLAD
-589 LCSSLGDFRKAL
+589 LSSNLGDFQKAL
-601 EYNEKAL
+601 EYQQKAL
-608 EINERIF
+608 EINQRLF
-615 GPEHPQVAL
+615 GPDHPQVAL
-624 SHNNLGTTYG
+624 SYNNIGTAYG
-634 NLGEHQKGL
+634 DLGEPQKAL
-643 EHLQKALD
+643 EYLQKALD
-651 IRIKVLGADHPD
+651 IRIKLLGNNHPY
-663 VATGYNNIG
+663 VASGYNNIG
-672 TVYSDLGDYDKAL
+672 TIYNDLGNYDKAL
-685 EYYRK
+685 EYYHK
-690 SLETRRKTFKE
+690 AIDSYSHNE
-701 ENTEFAQLYN
+701 ENPECAQTYN
-711 NIGIALAKQGK
+711 NIGVALAKQGK
-722 EAEGLE
+722 DAEALD
-728 YKRKALAIRG
+728 YKQKALEIREQ
-738 KVLGDDHPDIRESN
+738 VLGINHPDCRASY
-752 FSVALTLIKLAAA
+752 FSIALSLIKLAAA
-765 DTAYQAQ
+765 DPAYQAQ

-790 GAAAAKGLTGE
+790 GAAASKGLTGE
-801 YVIFALNDWRF
+801 YVVFALNDWRF

-822 GSMGKPK
+822 GSVGKPK
-829 EFTMYRDGNTE
+829 EFAMYRDGNTE
-840 AYRFDDDRLGMGLYL
+840 AYRFDDDRLGLEMLL
-855 VKVTSEEKARLKR
+855 IKVTPEEKARLKR

>member
-7 ATILILSAL
+7 TTILILSAL
-16 AVGAKTVQTGVV
+16 AAGARTVQTGVV

-101 TFMIVMCR
+101 SFMIVMCR

-185 ISPVEQEII
+185 ILPVEQEII
-194 ELVQAGKI
+194 ELVQVGKI

-234 LTEIDRNLAADN
+234 LTEVDRNLAADN

-262 GGAENNEKIRRLYC
+262 GGADNNVKIRQLYC

-286 EWLIDTG
+286 GWLIDTG
-293 NFLYEYAADHQ
+293 NFLYVYAADHQ

-315 SAEALHGPRSEEVAK
+315 SAEAQHGPRSEETSK
-330 VMNNLGVVCND
+330 VMNNLGVVYNN
-341 LGEFSNALDYLQRAL
+341 LGEFSKALDYLQRAL
-356 EIRLAVHGEENNL
+356 DIRLAVLGEENNL

-406 PEAPDIAVSYNDIG
+406 PDDPALAVSYNDLG
-420 NAWCVMG
+420 NVFYSLG
-427 DYAKGLEYL
+427 DYGKALEYL
-436 NKALEIQKK
+436 EKALEIQTKI
-445 NYGEEHLQV
+445 YSGGHLHT
-454 AAILNNIGY
+454 AATLNNIGM
-463 LQSTTGNYQEALDNH
+463 LLSDKGDYQTALDNYF
-478 QKALSIQEKIVGSD
+478 KALAIQEKIVGPG
-492 HPDTAISNNNIGS
+492 HPDIAISYNNIGS
-505 TYFHTGDFT
+505 VYYYTGDFS
-514 KALEYFRKALDIREK
+514 KALEYFRKALDIRVA
-529 AFGERHPSVGES
+529 AFGEKHPSVGES
-541 YNNLGVVCIEL
+541 YSNTGVTLTQLGNY
-552 GDYHGA
+552 DAA
-558 RDNLE
+558 RENLE
-563 KTLEVYKSVYE
+563 KSLEIYKDVF
-574 GDNEAVA
+574 GNDNEAISVTY
-581 VIYNNLAN
+581 INLAD
-589 LCSSLGDFRKAL
+589 LSSNLGDFQKAL
-601 EYNEKAL
+601 EYQQKAL
-608 EINERIF
+608 EINQRLF
-615 GPEHPQVAL
+615 GPDHPQVAL
-624 SHNNLGTTYG
+624 SYNNIGTAYG
-634 NLGEHQKGL
+634 DLGEPQKAL
-643 EHLQKALD
+643 EYLQKALD
-651 IRIKVLGADHPD
+651 IRIKLLGNNHPY
-663 VATGYNNIG
+663 VASGYNNIG
-672 TVYSDLGDYDKAL
+672 TIYNDLGNYDKAL
-685 EYYRK
+685 EYYHK
-690 SLETRRKTFKE
+690 AIDSYSHNE
-701 ENTEFAQLYN
+701 ENPECAQTYN
-711 NIGIALAKQGK
+711 NIGVALAKQGK
-722 EAEGLE
+722 DAEALD
-728 YKRKALAIRG
+728 YKQKALEIREQ
-738 KVLGDDHPDIRESN
+738 VLGINHPGSRASY
-752 FSVALTLIKLAAA
+752 FSIALSLIKLAAA
-765 DTAYQAQ
+765 DPAYQAQ

-790 GAAAAKGLTGE
+790 GAAASKGLTGE
-801 YVIFALNDWRF
+801 YVVFALNDWRF

-822 GSMGKPK
+822 GSVGKPK
-829 EFTMYRDGNTE
+829 EFAMYRDGNTE
-840 AYRFDDDRLGMGLYL
+840 AYRFDDDRLGLEMLL
-855 VKVTSEEKARLKR
+855 IKVTPEEKARLKR

>member
-16 AVGAKTVQTGVV
+16 AAGAKTVQTGVV

-101 TFMIVMCR
+101 PFMIVMCR

-208 YEELNAKEK
+208 YEELNAKAK

-234 LTEIDRNLAADN
+234 LTEVDRNLAADN

-262 GGAENNEKIRRLYC
+262 GGAENNDKIRRLYC

-286 EWLIDTG
+286 GWLIDTG

-315 SAEALHGPRSEEVAK
+315 SAEPQHGPRSEEVAK

-341 LGEFSNALDYLQRAL
+341 LGEFSKALDHLQRAL
-356 EIRLAVHGEENNL
+356 DIRLAVLGEENNL
-369 TATTYQNLG
+369 TATTYNNIG

-406 PEAPDIAVSYNDIG
+406 SDDPALAVSYNDIG
-420 NAWCVMG
+420 NVFYSLG
-427 DYAKGLEYL
+427 DYGKALEYL
-436 NKALEIQKK
+436 EKALEIQTKI
-445 NYGEEHLQV
+445 YSGGHLHT
-454 AAILNNIGY
+454 AATLNNIGM
-463 LQSTTGNYQEALDNH
+463 LLSDKGDYQTALDNYF
-478 QKALSIQEKIVGSD
+478 KALAIQEKIVGPG
-492 HPDTAISNNNIGS
+492 HPDIAISYNNIGS
-505 TYFHTGDFT
+505 VYYYTSDFS
-514 KALEYFRKALDIREK
+514 KALEYFCKALDIRVA
-529 AFGERHPSVGES
+529 AFGEKHPSVGES
-541 YNNLGVVCIEL
+541 YSNTGVTLTQLGNN
-552 GDYHGA
+552 DAA
-558 RDNLE
+558 RENLE
-563 KTLEVYKSVYE
+563 KSLEIYKDVF
-574 GDNEAVA
+574 GNDNEAISVTY
-581 VIYNNLAN
+581 INLAD
-589 LCSSLGDFRKAL
+589 LSSNLGDFQKAL
-601 EYNEKAL
+601 EYQQKAL
-608 EINERIF
+608 EINLRLF
-615 GPEHPQVAL
+615 GPDHPQVAL
-624 SHNNLGTTYG
+624 SYNNIGTAYG
-634 NLGEHQKGL
+634 DLGEPQKAL
-643 EHLQKALD
+643 EYLQKALD
-651 IRIKVLGADHPD
+651 IRIKLLGNNHPY
-663 VATGYNNIG
+663 VASGYNNIG
-672 TVYSDLGDYDKAL
+672 TIYNDLGNYDKAL
-685 EYYRK
+685 EYYHK
-690 SLETRRKTFKE
+690 AIDSYSHNE
-701 ENTEFAQLYN
+701 ENPECAQTYN
-711 NIGIALAKQGK
+711 NIGVALAKQGK
-722 EAEGLE
+722 DAEALD
-728 YKRKALAIRG
+728 YKQKALEIRE
-738 KVLGDDHPDIRESN
+738 KVLGINHPDCRASY
-752 FSVALTLIKLAAA
+752 FSIALSLIKLAAA

>member
-1 MKNIII
+1 MTNIII
-7 ATILILSAL
+7 ATILLLSAL
-16 AVGAKTVQTGVV
+16 AAGAKTVQTGVV

-101 TFMIVMCR
+101 PFMIVMCR

-208 YEELNAKEK
+208 YEELNAKAK
-217 LLDGIS
+217 LLESIS

-234 LTEIDRNLAADN
+234 LTEVDRNLAADN

-262 GGAENNEKIRRLYC
+262 GGAENNGKIRRLYC

-286 EWLIDTG
+286 GWLIDTG

-304 AALGYF
+304 AALDYF
-310 HKALA
+310 RKALA
-315 SAEALHGPRSEEVAK
+315 SAEAQHGPRSEEVAK

-341 LGEFSNALDYLQRAL
+341 LGEFSKALDYLQRAL
-356 EIRLAVHGEENNL
+356 EIRVAVHGEENNL

-406 PEAPDIAVSYNDIG
+406 SDDPALAVSYNDLG
-420 NAWCVMG
+420 NAFYSLG
-427 DYAKGLEYL
+427 DYGKALEYL
-436 NKALEIQKK
+436 EKALEIQTKI
-445 NYGEEHLQV
+445 YSGGHLHT
-454 AAILNNIGY
+454 AATLNNIGM
-463 LQSTTGNYQEALDNH
+463 LLSDKGDYQTALDNYF
-478 QKALSIQEKIVGSD
+478 KALAIQEKIVGPG
-492 HPDTAISNNNIGS
+492 HPDIAISFNNIGS
-505 TYFHTGDFT
+505 VYYYTGDFT
-514 KALEYFRKALDIREK
+514 KALEYFRKALDIRIA
-529 AFGERHPSVGES
+529 AFGEKHPSVGES
-541 YNNLGVVCIEL
+541 YSNTGVTLTQLGNY
-552 GDYHGA
+552 DAA
-558 RDNLE
+558 RENLE
-563 KTLEVYKSVYE
+563 KSLEIYKDVY
-574 GDNEAVA
+574 GNDNEAISVTY
-581 VIYNNLAN
+581 INLAD
-589 LCSSLGDFRKAL
+589 LSSNLGDFQKAL
-601 EYNEKAL
+601 EYQQKAL
-608 EINERIF
+608 EINLRLF
-615 GPEHPQVAL
+615 GPDHPQVAL
-624 SHNNLGTTYG
+624 SYNNIGTAYG
-634 NLGEHQKGL
+634 DLGEPQKAL
-643 EHLQKALD
+643 EYLQKALD
-651 IRIKVLGADHPD
+651 IRIKLLGNNHPY
-663 VATGYNNIG
+663 VASGYNNIG
-672 TVYSDLGDYDKAL
+672 TIYNDLGNYDKAL
-685 EYYRK
+685 EYYHK
-690 SLETRRKTFKE
+690 AIDSYSHNE
-701 ENTEFAQLYN
+701 ENPECAQTYN
-711 NIGIALAKQGK
+711 NIGVALAKQGK
-722 EAEGLE
+722 DAEALD
-728 YKRKALAIRG
+728 YKQKALEIREQ
-738 KVLGDDHPDIRESN
+738 VLGINHPDCRASY
-752 FSVALTLIKLAAA
+752 FSIALSLIKLAAA

-801 YVIFALNDWRF
+801 YVVFALNDWRF

-829 EFTMYRDGNTE
+829 EFTMYRDGNAE

-855 VKVTSEEKARLKR
+855 VKVTPEEKARLKR

-875 NNSVK
+875 K

>member
-7 ATILILSAL
+7 TTILILSAL
-16 AVGAKTVQTGVV
+16 AAGARTVQTGVV

-101 TFMIVMCR
+101 SFMIVMCR

-185 ISPVEQEII
+185 ILPVEQEII
-194 ELVQAGKI
+194 ELVQVGKI

-234 LTEIDRNLAADN
+234 LTEVDRNLAADN

-262 GGAENNEKIRRLYC
+262 GGADNNVKIRQLYC

-286 EWLIDTG
+286 GWLIDTG
-293 NFLYEYAADHQ
+293 NFLHEYAADHQ

-315 SAEALHGPRSEEVAK
+315 SAEAQHGPRSEETSK
-330 VMNNLGVVCND
+330 VMNNLGVVYNN
-341 LGEFSNALDYLQRAL
+341 LGEFSKALDYLQRAL
-356 EIRLAVHGEENNL
+356 DIRLAVLGEENNL

-378 NTYLDSGDPNKALE
+378 NAYLDAGDTAKAME
-392 YFQKALDINQKVLD
+392 YFHKALDINLKVLD
-406 PEAPDIAVSYNDIG
+406 PDDPALAVSYNDLG
-420 NAWCVMG
+420 NVFYSLG
-427 DYAKGLEYL
+427 DYGKALEYL
-436 NKALEIQKK
+436 EKALEIQTKI
-445 NYGEEHLQV
+445 YSGGHLHT
-454 AAILNNIGY
+454 AATLNNIGM
-463 LQSTTGNYQEALDNH
+463 LLSDKGDYQTALDNYF
-478 QKALSIQEKIVGSD
+478 KALAIQEKIVGPG
-492 HPDTAISNNNIGS
+492 HPDIAISYNNIGS
-505 TYFHTGDFT
+505 VYYYTGDFS
-514 KALEYFRKALDIREK
+514 KALEYFRKALDIRVA
-529 AFGERHPSVGES
+529 AFGEKHPSVGES
-541 YNNLGVVCIEL
+541 YSNTGVTLTQLGNY
-552 GDYHGA
+552 DAA
-558 RDNLE
+558 RENLE
-563 KTLEVYKSVYE
+563 KSLEIYKDVF
-574 GDNEAVA
+574 GNDNEAISVTY
-581 VIYNNLAN
+581 INLAD
-589 LCSSLGDFRKAL
+589 LSSNLGDFQKAL
-601 EYNEKAL
+601 EYQQKAL
-608 EINERIF
+608 EINQRLF
-615 GPEHPQVAL
+615 GPDHPQVAL
-624 SHNNLGTTYG
+624 SYNNIGTAYG
-634 NLGEHQKGL
+634 DLGELQKAL
-643 EHLQKALD
+643 EYLQKALD
-651 IRIKVLGADHPD
+651 IRIKLLGNNHPY
-663 VATGYNNIG
+663 VASGYNNIG
-672 TVYSDLGDYDKAL
+672 TIYNDLGNYDKAL
-685 EYYRK
+685 EYYHK
-690 SLETRRKTFKE
+690 AIDSYSHNE
-701 ENTEFAQLYN
+701 ENPECAQTYN
-711 NIGIALAKQGK
+711 NIGVALAKQGK
-722 EAEGLE
+722 DAEALD
-728 YKRKALAIRG
+728 YKQKALEIREQ
-738 KVLGDDHPDIRESN
+738 VLGINHPDCRASY
-752 FSVALTLIKLAAA
+752 FSIALSLIKLAAA
-765 DTAYQAQ
+765 DPAYQAQ

-790 GAAAAKGLTGE
+790 GAAASKGLTGE
-801 YVIFALNDWRF
+801 YVVFALNDWRF

-822 GSMGKPK
+822 GSVGKPK
-829 EFTMYRDGNTE
+829 EFAMYRDGNTE
-840 AYRFDDDRLGMGLYL
+840 AYRFDDDRLGLEMLL
-855 VKVTSEEKARLKR
+855 IKVTPEEKARLKR

>member
-7 ATILILSAL
+7 TTILILSAL

-101 TFMIVMCR
+101 PFMIVMCR

-208 YEELNAKEK
+208 YEELNAKDK

-234 LTEIDRNLAADN
+234 LAEVDRNLAADN

-286 EWLIDTG
+286 GWLIDTG

-315 SAEALHGPRSEEVAK
+315 SAEAQHGPRSEEVAK
-330 VMNNLGVVCND
+330 VMNNLGVVCNE

-356 EIRLAVHGEENNL
+356 DIRLAVLGEENNL

-406 PEAPDIAVSYNDIG
+406 SDDPALAVSYNDLG
-420 NAWCVMG
+420 NAFYSLG
-427 DYAKGLEYL
+427 DYGKALVYLE
-436 NKALEIQKK
+436 KALEIQTKI
-445 NYGEEHLQV
+445 YSGGHLHT
-454 AAILNNIGY
+454 AATLNNIGM
-463 LQSTTGNYQEALDNH
+463 LLSDKGDYQAALDNYF
-478 QKALSIQEKIVGSD
+478 KALAIQEKIVGPG
-492 HPDTAISNNNIGS
+492 HPDIAISYNNIGS
-505 TYFHTGDFT
+505 VYYYTGDFS
-514 KALEYFRKALDIREK
+514 KALEYFRKALDIRVA
-529 AFGERHPSVGES
+529 AFGEKHPSVGES
-541 YNNLGVVCIEL
+541 YSNTGVTLTQLGNY
-552 GDYHGA
+552 DAA
-558 RDNLE
+558 RENLE
-563 KTLEVYKSVYE
+563 KSLEIYKDIF
-574 GDNEAVA
+574 GNDNEA
-581 VIYNNLAN
+581 ISITYINLADLN
-589 LCSSLGDFRKAL
+589 SNLGDFQKAL
-601 EYNEKAL
+601 EYQQKAL
-608 EINERIF
+608 EINLRLF
-615 GPEHPQVAL
+615 GPDHPQVAL
-624 SHNNLGTTYG
+624 SYNNLGTAYG
-634 NLGEHQKGL
+634 DLGEPQKAL
-643 EHLQKALD
+643 EYLQKALD
-651 IRIKVLGADHPD
+651 IRIKLLGNNHPY
-663 VATGYNNIG
+663 VASGYNNIG
-672 TVYSDLGDYDKAL
+672 TIYNDLGNYDKAL
-685 EYYRK
+685 EYYHK
-690 SLETRRKTFKE
+690 AIDSYSHNE
-701 ENTEFAQLYN
+701 ENPECAQTYN
-711 NIGIALAKQGK
+711 NIGVALAKQGK
-722 EAEGLE
+722 DAEALD
-728 YKRKALAIRG
+728 YKQKALEIRE
-738 KVLGDDHPDIRESN
+738 KVLGINHPDCHASY
-752 FSVALTLIKLAAA
+752 FSIALSLIKLAAA

-780 VWTMAVAAAD
+780 MWTMAVAAAD